1 MVTGLKTQLLSAM
14 AAALLALLGATGAS
28 KAQEASPQPAAAP
41 PAASSMAVAD
51 QLREFLAKRL
61 GIPSVSIES
70 ETDLIK
76 DLHLDQTDVYYA
88 VIEFFELHNIKKPKQ
103 ELTKVGDIIAA
114 VEAVKSQPNV
124 MKRSFAIEA
133 AATAYVQ
140 TVFYATDRKATGNA
154 EPESFFSGDRAE
166 NGQMSYGRAEVNI
179 PYSHKPGQIE
189 TPWLQLA
196 QLRDASKHIF
206 ILKLDAKDET
216 AFFNEVTGSASGA
229 DDMLVYIHGFNV
241 TFENALQRAAQI
253 SFDFGFKG
261 TPVVFSWP
269 SYSGVT
275 GYNTD
280 WENVNWATKH
290 IETFLTSLTAKAKGR
305 KIHIIAHSMGNKG
318 LLNALRLMTYRGA
331 KGPLFQSV
339 ILCAPDFDA
348 GMFREQVAAEIKPLA
363 KQWVVYSSNKDIALM
378 TSEKLNTPRL
388 GTPTTWAEGYEI
400 IDASEIE
407 VTPWSVPETHS
418 YYAAKKVVLDDM
430 VKVLAGITAGA
441 RGLKTKAVGAN
452 TVWTIE

>member
-1 MVTGLKTQLLSAM
+1 MLTGFKTRILSAI
-14 AAALLALLGATGAS
+14 AAALLALSGAAGTGMAQDAAS
-28 KAQEASPQPAAAP
+28 QPAATSAIP
-41 PAASSMAVAD
+41 VAD
-51 QLREFLAKRL
+51 QVREFLAKRFGVAAAAL
-61 GIPSVSIES
+61 ANEA
-70 ETDLIK
+70 DLVN

-88 VIEFFELHNIKKPKQ
+88 VIELFEMNNIKKPQ
-103 ELTKVGDIIAA
+103 RELTKVADIIAA
-114 VEAVKSQPNV
+114 IEMVKSLPNV
-124 MKRSFAIEA
+124 KKRSVAA
-133 AATAYVQ
+133 AVAATAYVQ
-140 TVFYATDRKATGNA
+140 TVFYATDRKATGNTA
-154 EPESFFSGDRAE
+154 PVSFFSGERAE
-166 NGQMSYGRAEVNI
+166 NGQISYGRAEVNI

-189 TPWLQLA
+189 TPWLQLN
-196 QLRDASKHIF
+196 QLRDATKHIF
-206 ILKLDAKDET
+206 VLKLDAKDET
-216 AFFNEVTGSASGA
+216 AFFSEVTGLAGGA
-229 DDMLVYIHGFNV
+229 DDILVYIHGFNV

-269 SYSGVT
+269 SYAGVT

-290 IETFLTSLTAKAKGR
+290 IETFLTALTTKAKGR

-331 KGPLFQSV
+331 KAPLFQSV

-363 KQWVVYSSNKDIALM
+363 KQWVVYSSKKDIALM
-378 TSEKLNTPRL
+378 TSEKVNTPRL
-388 GTPTTWAEGYEI
+388 GTPTTYAEGYEI

-430 VKVLAGITAGA
+430 VKVLAGIKASA
-441 RGLKTKAVGAN
+441 RGLKTKTVGAN
-452 TVWTIE
+452 TVWAIE